1 MRDVGHVIRDIVW
14 SKYKMDFDAVQ
25 SRLEPRSF
33 ETRRTLTID
42 CPTRTMAIPIRTMA
56 YSTSMP

>member
-1 MRDVGHVIRDIVW
+1 
-14 SKYKMDFDAVQ
+14 MDLDAAQ
-25 SRLEPRSF
+25 SRLDPRSF